1 MSHLKGWKFWDSS
14 SESQTERPALSE
26 CTAPRVSLLHV
37 FPLLVE
43 DGRDVFDFG
52 DPWDF
57 VGCRHAGHY
66 HQPRL
71 LLHLRQFAVVSCR
84 TVFLVVDGD
93 AASGCLLSCRRG
105 RRCWCRRRR
114 RRFDLRRLHFLLCLV
129 LQEFEKQISR
139 AFLMYHSCKQG
150 GWKGGLDRRVA
161 AHPFFRNYENNCVFN
176 AQFA

>member
-1 MSHLKGWKFWDSS
+1 MFLVSLPQQPNKLKPTAKNLEFRRAQVRKRCRTSQYISHLKGWKFWDSS

-57 VGCRHAGHY
+57 VGRRHAGHCP
-66 HQPRL
+66 QPRL
-71 LLHLRQFAVVSCR
+71 LLHFRQFAVVSCR

-93 AASGCLLSCRRG
+93 AASGCLLGCRRG
-105 RRCWCRRRR
+105 RRC
-114 RRFDLRRLHFLLCLV
+114 
-129 LQEFEKQISR
+129 
-139 AFLMYHSCKQG
+139 
-150 GWKGGLDRRVA
+150 
-161 AHPFFRNYENNCVFN
+161 
-176 AQFA
+176 